1 MASSHPGTA
10 AHKQLKY
17 LRSSARVWGG
27 DPSCQILGQGEKEK
41 SGMCFYLLS
50 IPVKR
55 NDLSPKHVLL
65 LRPETVYIGLN
76 PEWSM

>member
-1 MASSHPGTA
+1 MQGRGAP
-10 AHKQLKY
+10 QLPDFG
-17 LRSSARVWGG
+17 AGG
-27 DPSCQILGQGEKEK
+27 KEK